1 MEKQWTEH
9 FEEILNRPPPTHEPD
24 IIDPAADLSINIE
37 PPQISEIVSAIQ
49 SLKREKLLDKTT

>member
-49 SLKREKLLDKTT
+49 SLKQGKTPG